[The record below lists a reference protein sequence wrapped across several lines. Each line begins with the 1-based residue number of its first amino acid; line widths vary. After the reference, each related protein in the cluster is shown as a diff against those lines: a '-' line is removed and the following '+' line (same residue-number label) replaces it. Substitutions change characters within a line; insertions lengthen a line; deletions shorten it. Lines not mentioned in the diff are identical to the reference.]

1 MKRSEELG
9 IAVNQERRAYVKRIC
24 LLTGIGAVGSHIF
37 SAGIIAAITYWT
49 KGEVGYY
56 FAFFYLLATFFR
68 PTSQAYYFLKN
79 KLGEIKGEV
88 KYPREDVV
96 KLQSD
101 LKQIEAVV
109 KLIEEQMVADQKR
122 STASEESIKAMQAE
136 IRDLGHQIER
146 VERSFLNRLEILSSE
161 VERSLVKAFD
171 QQDIVNGLRA
181 FARLIKQS

>member
-1 MKRSEELG
+1 
-9 IAVNQERRAYVKRIC
+9 
-24 LLTGIGAVGSHIF
+24 
-37 SAGIIAAITYWT
+37 
-49 KGEVGYY
+49 
-56 FAFFYLLATFFR
+56 
-68 PTSQAYYFLKN
+68 
-79 KLGEIKGEV
+79 
-88 KYPREDVV
+88 V

-122 STASEESIKAMQAE
+122 STAAEESIKAMQAE

-161 VERSLVKAFD
+161 VERSVVKAFD